1 MPTAPPADKA
11 GPIRVLLV
19 DDHELVRQAISLAFD
34 GLPDI
39 ELVAQATLAV
49 DGLMAARQHRP
60 DVVLLDRRLPDGDAV
75 DVIGK
80 FLQASP
86 ASRVLVFT
94 GYADEEIAARVIE
107 MGAAG
112 LVLKAGQLNGLVTA
126 IRRVAA
132 GERVL
137 PPDSPGELPVILQP
151 LARTSA
157 SEMAQANTVRTVR
170 G

>member
-1 MPTAPPADKA
+1 VLPADKA

-49 DGLMAARQHRP
+49 DGLVAARQHQP
-60 DVVLLDRRLPDGDAV
+60 DVVLLDRRLPDGDAA
-75 DVIGK
+75 DVIGQ

-94 GYADEEIAARVIE
+94 GYADDEIAA
-107 MGAAG
+107 
-112 LVLKAGQLNGLVTA
+112 
-126 IRRVAA
+126 RVAA

-137 PPDSPGELPVILQP
+137 PPDSPGGALGDPAALSPDICE
-151 LARTSA
+151 
-157 SEMAQANTVRTVR
+157 
-170 G
+170 

>member
-1 MPTAPPADKA
+1 MPTVPPADEA

-39 ELVAQATLAV
+39 ELVAQATMVV
-49 DGLMAARQHRP
+49 DGLLAARQHRP
-60 DVVLLDRRLPDGDAV
+60 DVVLLDRRLPDGDAA
-75 DVIGK
+75 DVIGQ

-94 GYADEEIAARVIE
+94 GYADDEIVARVIE
-107 MGAAG
+107 VGAAG
-112 LVLKAGQLNGLVTA
+112 LVLKTGQVNGLVTA

-137 PPDSPGELPVILQP
+137 PPDSPGELSVSCNP
-151 LARTSA
+151 
-157 SEMAQANTVRTVR
+157 
-170 G
+170 

>member
-1 MPTAPPADKA
+1 MPTAPLGDKA

-34 GLPDI
+34 GSPDI
-39 ELVAQATLAV
+39 ELVAQAALAG
-49 DGLMAARQHRP
+49 DGLVAARQHRP

-75 DVIGK
+75 EVIGQ

-94 GYADEEIAARVIE
+94 GYADDEIAARVIDV
-107 MGAAG
+107 GAAG
-112 LVLKAGQLNGLVTA
+112 LVLKARQVDGLVAA

-137 PPDSPGELPVILQP
+137 PPESPGELPVILQP

-157 SEMAQANTVRTVR
+157 RETAQVNTVRS
-170 G
+170 